1 MNYFTS
7 EDMDCICY
15 IEEKT
20 NNVVIKF
27 FGMPNNESAELFTMF
42 AMQQLGFEYHSMN
55 YEMKSKMVH

>member
-1 MNYFTS
+1 
-7 EDMDCICY
+7 MDCICY